1 MPNRLAS
8 EKNPYL
14 KQHKDNPVD
23 WYPWGEEAFQKAKE
37 LNRPIFLSI
46 GYATCHWC
54 HVMAHE
60 SFEDESIAKLMN
72 EAFINVKVDRE
83 ERPDLDAI
91 YMVVCQ
97 MLTGQGGWPLTI
109 IMTPDKDP
117 FFAGTYIPK
126 EARFNRIG
134 LRQLIPGI
142 KGMWEKEP
150 DKVKKAVERIK
161 EGYQKSLSFEVGN
174 FPGEEAVV
182 YAAEKFAQR
191 FDMEK
196 GGFGDAPKF
205 PSPHNLMF
213 LLRQYHQTK
222 ENRFLEMVEK
232 TLVEMRKGGIWD
244 HVGFG
249 LHRYSTDEKWL
260 LPHFEKMLY
269 DQALLMMAYSEAWQ
283 ITKNDLFKQTVFEI
297 SEYLSRNLTDKLGSF
312 YSAEDADSEG
322 EEGKF
327 YVWKSEELKSI
338 LSDTEFG
345 FLAKYFNL
353 KEEGNFEDEATKQ
366 LTENNIL
373 HLNKELN
380 VENGSIYESIRI
392 KLFDSR
398 EQRVK
403 PLLDDKILCDWNALM
418 TVAFAKAGRIFNDDS
433 FIEKAE
439 ISFQNLVS
447 DFWLDGELYHALRND
462 EKHITAFADDY
473 AFLIWAALELFES
486 TQNADYIEKA
496 MRLQESFETNYW
508 DVENGGFYFTSTKT
522 EVPLGRQ
529 KQIFDGAIPS
539 SNSVTM
545 MNLIKLSR
553 LTGDFKYE
561 EKAQEIGAFFSH
573 DLTRHGSSISYGL
586 QSVQLSM
593 AQANEI
599 VIVEGEDSI
608 EPFKILF
615 NQYFRPFDTLIIKTK
630 KMSSQLED
638 QSDFLKLMS
647 SVDGKTSVYLCTNQ
661 SCNTPFTEISL
672 LEDYLS
678 KNL

>member
-1 MPNRLAS
+1 MSNRLAS

-60 SFEDESIAKLMN
+60 SFEDDSIAKLMN
-72 EAFINVKVDRE
+72 DAFINVKVDRE

-109 IMTPDKDP
+109 IMTPNKEP

-150 DKVKKAVERIK
+150 EKVKKAVERIK
-161 EGYQKSLSFEVGN
+161 EGYQKSLSFEVGY

-182 YAAEKFAQR
+182 YAAEQFVQR
-191 FDMEK
+191 FDTEH
-196 GGFGDAPKF
+196 GGFGGAPKF
-205 PSPHNLMF
+205 PSPHNLIF

-232 TLVEMRKGGIWD
+232 TLIEMRKGGIWD

-249 LHRYSTDEKWL
+249 FHRYSTDEKWH

-269 DQALLMMAYSEAWQ
+269 DQALLMMAYTEAWQ

-297 SEYLSRNLTDKLGSF
+297 SKYISRNLTDKSGSF

-380 VENGSIYESIRI
+380 VENDSIYESIRI
-392 KLFDSR
+392 KLFNSR
-398 EQRVK
+398 EQQVK

-418 TVAFAKAGRIFNDDS
+418 SVAFAKAGRIFNDDS

-539 SNSVTM
+539 SNSVAM

-573 DLTRHGSSISYGL
+573 DITRHGSSISYGL

-608 EPFKILF
+608 EPFKTLF
-615 NQYFRPFDTLIIKTK
+615 NRYFRPFDTLIIKTK

-638 QSDFLKLMS
+638 QSDFLKLMRS
-647 SVDGKTSVYLCTNQ
+647 ADGITSVYVCTNQ
-661 SCNTPFTEISL
+661 SCNTPFTETSL
-672 LEDYLS
+672 LEEFL
-678 KNL
+678 NT